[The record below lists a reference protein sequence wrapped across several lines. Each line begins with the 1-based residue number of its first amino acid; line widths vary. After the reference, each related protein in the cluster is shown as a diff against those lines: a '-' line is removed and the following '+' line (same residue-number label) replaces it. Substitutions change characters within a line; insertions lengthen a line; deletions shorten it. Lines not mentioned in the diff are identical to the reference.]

1 MIAKKILQ
9 RSRVLRRVNGAVLVA
24 CAWCAPAMADDAD
37 AFHPFVG
44 IAYTYDDNLLR
55 LPDDYPGFEQRD
67 DRMLQGIAG
76 LLFER
81 SYGRQQLYAQAKLT
95 KVKFDHFKQLDY
107 DGKDAQAR
115 WKWQL
120 TDMFSGTL
128 EGAYVQTL
136 APYTD
141 FHSDERNLRTQ
152 HRTHADIAWLVHPSW
167 RLRAATGRDRFEY
180 ELAVQRVNN
189 RTEKLAEAGV
199 DFVSRSGNYIGL
211 VARRLKGEFPNR
223 RVVGATV
230 IDENFEQD
238 ELKAR
243 VNWRGSGITTLDVL
257 AGYAKRKRAYLG
269 ERDASGANGRVTLGY
284 LPSGKTK
291 LTFAVFRE
299 FTPTEG
305 SIVSYSLNKGASI
318 GAVYAAT
325 GKTSFTGSYSREQR
339 DYVTRVA
346 LPQGMDL
353 SDRLTNAQVG
363 MTYAATRNIQ
373 LTLSAFRQQRT
384 SGDFG
389 LGSFRANGA
398 SFGANVQ
405 F

>member
-1 MIAKKILQ
+1 MIAKNNKQ
-9 RSRVLRRVNGAVLVA
+9 RSRVLRRASGALLVA
-24 CAWCAPAMADDAD
+24 CAWCAPAIAEDAD

-44 IAYTYDDNLLR
+44 VAYTYDDNLLR
-55 LPDDYPGFEQRD
+55 LPDDYPIEQRD

-76 LLFER
+76 ILFDR
-81 SYGRQQLYAQAKLT
+81 TYSRQQLYAQAKVT

-107 DGKDAQAR
+107 DGKDALAR

-120 TDMFSGTL
+120 TDAFSGSL

-167 RLRAATGRDRFEY
+167 RLRAAAGRDRFEY
-180 ELAVQRVNN
+180 ELAVQRYNN
-189 RTEKLAEAGV
+189 RTEKLAEAGI
-199 DFVSRSGNYIGL
+199 DFVSHSGNYIGL
-211 VARRLKGEFPNR
+211 VARRLEGDFPNK
-223 RVVGATV
+223 RVVGTTV

-269 ERDASGANGRVTLGY
+269 ERDASGANGRITVGY

-291 LTFAVFRE
+291 FTVAVYRE

-305 SIVSYSLNKGASI
+305 SIVSYSLNKGASL
-318 GAVYAAT
+318 GVVYVAT
-325 GKTSFTGSYSREQR
+325 GKTSLNGSYSREQR
-339 DYVTRVA
+339 NYVTRVA

-353 SDRLTNAQVG
+353 SDTLTNAQLGV
-363 MTYAATRNIQ
+363 TYEATRNIQ
-373 LTLSAFRQQRT
+373 LSLSGFSQRRT

-389 LGSFRANGA
+389 LGSFRARGA
-398 SFGANVQ
+398 TFSANVQ